1 MENKVIAQIKLNPG
15 KGGYFD
21 PISRIHLT
29 HGNPF
34 ADVYAGMNTTGLKQ
48 AVYNKRISLISG
60 SLGVIEPPFKLVKGK
75 DGRMVLVPNKPNK
88 IEEVKEQPKKE
99 EAKVET
105 PASVEKVEVKESV
118 VEEATHKVE
127 ETVEE
132 IIPEVKE
139 TTEEIKE
146 EIVEEVSE
154 EAEEVKEDEEPT
166 KKKKN
171 KKKKKS
177 EE

>member
-34 ADVYAGMNTTGLKQ
+34 ADVYAGTNTTGLKQ

-75 DGRMVLVPNKPNK
+75 DGRMVLVPNKGNEKVEVQKAKEVKVKTEQPK
-88 IEEVKEQPKKE
+88 VEEPKVEEVVEVKEEIIEETTPEVVEETTEEVKE
-99 EAKVET
+99 
-105 PASVEKVEVKESV
+105 EV
-118 VEEATHKVE
+118 
-127 ETVEE
+127 
-132 IIPEVKE
+132 
-139 TTEEIKE
+139 
-146 EIVEEVSE
+146 VEEVSE
-154 EAEEVKEDEEPT
+154 EIEEIKEDEEPS

>member
-1 MENKVIAQIKLNPG
+1 MENKIIAQIKLNPG

-75 DGRMVLVPNKPNK
+75 DGRMVLVPNKGNEKVEVQKAKEVKFENAEQPK
-88 IEEVKEQPKKE
+88 TEEPKVEEVKEE
-99 EAKVET
+99 
-105 PASVEKVEVKESV
+105 V
-118 VEEATHKVE
+118 VEETVPEVVE

-132 IIPEVKE
+132 V
-139 TTEEIKE
+139 KE
-146 EIVEEVSE
+146 EIVEEISE

-177 EE
+177 EK

>member
-34 ADVYAGMNTTGLKQ
+34 ADVYAGTNTTGLKQ

-88 IEEVKEQPKKE
+88 VEEVKEQPKKE

-105 PASVEKVEVKESV
+105 PAPAKEVKAEEPV
-118 VEEATHKVE
+118 VEEAAPEVE
-127 ETVEE
+127 ETA
-132 IIPEVKE
+132 
-139 TTEEIKE
+139 EEIKE

-154 EAEEVKEDEEPT
+154 EIEEVKEDEEPT

-171 KKKKKS
+171 KKKKKY

>member
-1 MENKVIAQIKLNPG
+1 MENKVIAQVKLNPG

-34 ADVYAGMNTTGLKQ
+34 ADVYAGTNTTGLKQ

-88 IEEVKEQPKKE
+88 VEEVKEQPKKE
-99 EAKVET
+99 ETKIET
-105 PASVEKVEVKESV
+105 PASVEEVKVEEPV
-118 VEEATHKVE
+118 VEEIVPEVE
-127 ETVEE
+127 ETA
-132 IIPEVKE
+132 
-139 TTEEIKE
+139 EEIKE
-146 EIVEEVSE
+146 EIVEEASE
-154 EAEEVKEDEEPT
+154 EVEEAKEEEPT

>member
-1 MENKVIAQIKLNPG
+1 MENKVIAQVKLNPG

-34 ADVYAGMNTTGLKQ
+34 ADVYAGTNTTGLKQ

-105 PASVEKVEVKESV
+105 PAPVEEVKVEEPV
-118 VEEATHKVE
+118 VEEAAPEVE
-127 ETVEE
+127 EA
-132 IIPEVKE
+132 
-139 TTEEIKE
+139 TEEIKE

-154 EAEEVKEDEEPT
+154 EVEEAKEDEEPT

>member
-1 MENKVIAQIKLNPG
+1 MENKIIAQIKLNPG
-15 KGGYFD
+15 RGGYFD

-34 ADVYAGMNTTGLKQ
+34 ADVYAGTNTTGLKQ

-88 IEEVKEQPKKE
+88 IEEIKEQPKKE

-105 PASVEKVEVKESV
+105 SAPAEEVKVEEPV
-118 VEEATHKVE
+118 VEEIAPEVE
-127 ETVEE
+127 EA
-132 IIPEVKE
+132 
-139 TTEEIKE
+139 TEEIKE

-154 EAEEVKEDEEPT
+154 EVEETKEDEEPT

>member
-1 MENKVIAQIKLNPG
+1 MENKVIAQVKLNPG

-34 ADVYAGMNTTGLKQ
+34 ADVYAGTNTTGLKQ

-88 IEEVKEQPKKE
+88 VEEVKEQPKKE

-105 PASVEKVEVKESV
+105 SAPVEEVKVEEPV
-118 VEEATHKVE
+118 VEEIVPKVE
-127 ETVEE
+127 ETA
-132 IIPEVKE
+132 
-139 TTEEIKE
+139 EEIKE
-146 EIVEEVSE
+146 EIIEEVSE